1 MDTGQI
7 KNDFTYYKGFEGEG
21 EVTFTYAGLCLHV
34 WDGYIFQIVGK
45 PPLDGKGW
53 HGMTRDYNQL
63 EGPWDEDEADVD
75 AVEYLQDLK
84 HYQGKHLETAQAE
97 QVLSRLIELF
107 RQAAAHGAYVHIEVY

>member
-21 EVTFTYAGLCLHV
+21 EVTFIYAGLCLHV

-45 PPLDGKGW
+45 PLLDGKGW
-53 HGMTRDYNQL
+53 YGMTRDYNQL

-84 HYQGKHLETAQAE
+84 HYQGKQLETAQAE

-107 RQAAAHGAYVHIEVY
+107 RQAAAQHAYVHIEVY